1 MKISILLPYKENYSD
16 NYAGAVSLFIN
27 DTTKLSKFNKNIRIF
42 GSTDF
47 KSILSKN
54 YTNIVLN
61 KSNVFQSQ
69 SRFYVN
75 KFVELQKII
84 NADIIEIHNRPNYL
98 KYIKKLN
105 SKIVLYFHNDPLEMA
120 GSQKVKDRLNLM
132 ETCEKII
139 FNSGWSKS
147 RFIEGL
153 DNFYSGSPKLE
164 VINQSTNKPK
174 IDFTKKNKIITFVG
188 KLNSAK
194 GYDLFG
200 GAILKILK
208 KHEDWNALV
217 IGDEPREKLIF
228 KHKNLNLLGFQTH
241 KKVLK
246 ILEKTSIA
254 VACSRWQE
262 PFGRTSLEAS
272 SRGCA
277 VIISNRGGL
286 KETITNGTI
295 LKNNSINDIFNA
307 IDELI
312 KNKKKL
318 VNLQKK
324 SYENFYLTNE
334 YACKKIDFY
343 RSNILSDKLKED
355 NTKIFESKLKII
367 HITNFNERHNGR
379 LFYNTGK
386 RINNGL
392 VRLGHSVLEFSDR
405 DILSNHRKLNDLNG
419 SKYLN
424 KKLLS
429 VIGNYI
435 PDLIILGHADL
446 INIETLRMIKSFY
459 PQIKIS
465 QWFLDRMDSSWKSNK
480 KRFLNKIDIMDASF
494 CTTDPSILKFPKK
507 KAIYYIPNPVDESFE
522 KLDNYKNK
530 DLKNDVFFA
539 MSHGVHRGVLKKGK
553 FDKRENFLQK
563 LTNELPNIKF
573 DIYGIK
579 GNQPIWADN
588 FIKALSQSK
597 IALNLSQGHSSKYYT
612 SDRFAQLIGN
622 GLLVLIDEKTRY
634 RDFFNKDEIV
644 TYSDINDLSKKI
656 NKYSNDDA
664 LRQKIAKK
672 GRDKYFKFFNSTII
686 AEFIINK
693 SLNLNKKYFWEKR
706 TNT

>member
-1 MKISILLPYKENYSD
+1 MKISILLPYKENYSV

-27 DTTKLSKFNKNIRIF
+27 DTTKLSKFKKNINIF
-42 GSTDF
+42 GSTNY
-47 KSILSKN
+47 KSKLSKN
-54 YTNIVLN
+54 YIDIKLN
-61 KSNVFQSQ
+61 KSNLFQSQ
-69 SRFYVN
+69 SRFYVK
-75 KFVELQKII
+75 KFIELQK
-84 NADIIEIHNRPNYL
+84 NFKSDIIEIHNRPNYL
-98 KYIKKLN
+98 KYIKKLD

-120 GSQKVKDRLNLM
+120 GSENAKERLDLLQI
-132 ETCEKII
+132 CKKII
-139 FNSGWSKS
+139 FNSEWSKN
-147 RFIEGL
+147 RFLVGL
-153 DNFYSGSPKLE
+153 DIFYCSSPKLE

-174 IDFTKKNKIITFVG
+174 IDFKKKNKVITFVG

-200 GAILKILK
+200 GAILKILNK
-208 KHEDWNALV
+208 YNNWRALV

-228 KHKNLNLLGFQTH
+228 KHKNLNLLGFQKH
-241 KKVLK
+241 KKVLE
-246 ILEKTSIA
+246 ILEKSSIA

-277 VIISNRGGL
+277 VIISDKGGL
-286 KETITNGTI
+286 KETITNAII
-295 LKNNSINDIFNA
+295 LKKNTVDSIYNA
-307 IDELI
+307 IEELI

-318 VNLQKK
+318 IYLQKK
-324 SYENFYLTNE
+324 SYENFYLTNA
-334 YACKKIDFY
+334 YICKKIDSY
-343 RSNILSDKLKED
+343 RSNLLIDKLKV
-355 NTKIFESKLKII
+355 NCSKVLKLKII

-424 KKLLS
+424 RKLLK
-429 VIGNYI
+429 VIGNYT

-446 INIETLRMIKSFY
+446 INITTLRTIKEYY
-459 PQIKIS
+459 PHIKFS
-465 QWFLDRMDSSWKSNK
+465 QWFLDRMDSSWISNK

-494 CTTDPSILKFPKK
+494 CTTDPSVLKFAKK
-507 KAIYYIPNPVDESFE
+507 KPIYYIPNPVDISFE
-522 KLDNYKNK
+522 ILNNYKYE

-539 MSHGVHRGVLKKGK
+539 MSHGVHRGILKKGK
-553 FDKRENFLQK
+553 FDERENFLKK
-563 LTNELPNIKF
+563 LISKLPDIKF
-573 DIYGIK
+573 DIYGIENK
-579 GNQPIWADN
+579 QPIWADN
-588 FIKALSQSK
+588 FIKTLSQSK
-597 IALNLSQGHSSKYYT
+597 IALNLSQGNSSKYYT

-622 GLLVLIDEKTRY
+622 GLLVMIDKKTKFN
-634 RDFFNKDEIV
+634 DFFNKDEIV

-656 NKYSNDDA
+656 KKYSNNDA

-672 GRDKYFKFFNSTII
+672 GRDKYFKFFNSTMI

-693 SLNLNKKYFWEKR
+693 SFKINKKYFWEKK
-706 TNT
+706 N